1 MRFDGNEV
9 EERSGFGRNL
19 RGAACGIWIVEVE
32 RKVKVAQGVPAM
44 AEVMEEEGHF
54 EVFEFQSL

>member
-1 MRFDGNEV
+1 MRFHGNEV

-32 RKVKVAQGVPAM
+32 RKVKVVQGE

-54 EVFEFQSL
+54 VVFEFQSL